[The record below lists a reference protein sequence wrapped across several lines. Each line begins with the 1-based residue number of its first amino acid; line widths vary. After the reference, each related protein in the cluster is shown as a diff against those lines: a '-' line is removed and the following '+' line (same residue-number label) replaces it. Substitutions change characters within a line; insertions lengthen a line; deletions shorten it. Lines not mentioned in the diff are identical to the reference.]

1 MNTTTLASTTRLNP
15 VSRTL
20 PVLLAMED
28 DAEDVGRLSPDDR
41 LTCHVHGRWIH
52 QCVASPLHVNPIT
65 RHRWCRSCA
74 TALTVSI
81 DELSGDVTM
90 YCPRCG
96 HGESAASARLIAA
109 CRASLAA
116 ARRRFGARAA

>member
-1 MNTTTLASTTRLNP
+1 MNTTTLASITRLNP

-28 DAEDVGRLSPDDR
+28 DAEDIGRLVPDDR

-52 QCVASPLHVNPIT
+52 QCVASPVHVNPIT

-74 TALTVSI
+74 TALTVSV
-81 DELSGDVTM
+81 DELSGTVTM
-90 YCPRCG
+90 SCPRCG
-96 HGESAASARLIAA
+96 HGESAASARLIVA

-116 ARRRFGARAA
+116 ARAQAATRVA

>member
-1 MNTTTLASTTRLNP
+1 MNTTTLASITRLNP

-28 DAEDVGRLSPDDR
+28 DAEDVGRLAPDDR

-52 QCVASPLHVNPIT
+52 QCVASPVHVNPIT

-74 TALTVSI
+74 TALTVSV
-81 DELSGDVTM
+81 DELSGAVTM
-90 YCPRCG
+90 SCPRCG
-96 HGESAASARLIAA
+96 HGESAASARLIVA
-109 CRASLAA
+109 CQASLAA
-116 ARRRFGARAA
+116 ARAQAAAQVA